1 MAKEMII
8 EKTVSI
14 NRDINEVFSYLKQ
27 TKNQD
32 NFSEWNMKDPNMKKD
47 YVGSD
52 GTKGFIYSWDSKDKS
67 VGAGSQEITNIVEG
81 SRIDYQLRFLRP
93 MKNTA
98 TSAFLLEK
106 GGDNNT
112 SVTWRFQSVS
122 KFPMSLFA
130 SFFKK
135 ILGKQLNQSLQNLKA
150 VLEK

>member
-8 EKTVSI
+8 EKNVSI
-14 NRDINEVFSYLKQ
+14 NRNINEIFNYLKQ

-32 NFSEWNMKDPNMKKD
+32 NFSEWNMKDPNMKKE
-47 YVGSD
+47 YAGTD

-67 VGAGSQEITNIVEG
+67 VGAGSQEITDITEG

-93 MKNTA
+93 MQNTA
-98 TSAFLLEK
+98 TSAFILDTAGE
-106 GGDNNT
+106 NNT
-112 SVTWRFQSVS
+112 SVTWKFQSKS

-135 ILGKQLNQSLQNLKA
+135 ILGKQLNKSLENLKA

>member
-14 NRDINEVFSYLKQ
+14 NKNINEVFNYLKQ

-32 NFSEWNMKDPNMKKD
+32 NFSEWNMKDPNMKKE
-47 YVGSD
+47 YGGTD

-67 VGAGSQEITNIVEG
+67 VGAGSQEITNITEPG
-81 SRIDYQLRFLRP
+81 RIDYHLKFTRP
-93 MKNTA
+93 MQNTA
-98 TSAFLLEK
+98 ASGFVLENT
-106 GGDNNT
+106 GENNT
-112 SVTWRFQSVS
+112 SVTWKFQSKS

-135 ILGKQLNQSLQNLKA
+135 ILGKQLNKSLENLKA

>member
-14 NRDINEVFSYLKQ
+14 NRNINEVFNYLKQ

-32 NFSEWNMKDPNMKKD
+32 NFSEWNMKDPGMKKE
-47 YVGSD
+47 YAGTD

-67 VGAGSQEITNIVEG
+67 VGAGSQEITNITEPNK
-81 SRIDYQLRFLRP
+81 IDYLLKFKRP
-93 MKNTA
+93 MQNSA
-98 TSAFLLEK
+98 TSGFALDET
-106 GGDNNT
+106 GENNT
-112 SVTWRFQSVS
+112 SVTWKFQSTS

-130 SFFKK
+130 SFLKK
-135 ILGKQLNQSLQNLKA
+135 ILGKQMEQSLQNLKA

>member
-1 MAKEMII
+1 MII

-14 NRDINEVFSYLKQ
+14 NRNINEVFNYLKQ

-47 YVGSD
+47 YVGTD

-67 VGAGSQEITNIVEG
+67 VGAGSQEITNITEPG
-81 SRIDYQLRFLRP
+81 RIDYQLRFTRP
-93 MKNTA
+93 MQNTA
-98 TSAFLLEK
+98 TSGFILEK
-106 GGDNNT
+106 TGENNT
-112 SVTWRFQSVS
+112 SVTWKFQSKS

-150 VLEK
+150 VLEQ

>member
-14 NRDINEVFSYLKQ
+14 NRNINDVFSYLKQ

-32 NFSEWNMKDPNMKKD
+32 NFSEWNMKDPSMKKE
-47 YVGSD
+47 YAGTD

-67 VGAGSQEITNIVEG
+67 VGAGSQEIAHITEPG
-81 SRIDYQLRFLRP
+81 RIDYQLKFTRP
-93 MKNTA
+93 MQNTA
-98 TSAFLLEK
+98 TSGFVMEK
-106 GGDNNT
+106 TGENTT
-112 SVTWRFQSVS
+112 SVTWNFQSKS

-135 ILGKQLNQSLQNLKA
+135 ILGKQLKQSLENLRA

>member
-98 TSAFLLEK
+98 TSAFLLAK
-106 GGDNNT
+106 AGDNNT
-112 SVTWRFQSVS
+112 SVTWQFQSVS

-135 ILGKQLNQSLQNLKA
+135 ILGKQLNQSLQNLKG

>member
-14 NRDINEVFSYLKQ
+14 NKNINEVFNYLKQ

-32 NFSEWNMKDPNMKKD
+32 NFSEWNMKDPNMKKE
-47 YVGSD
+47 YA
-52 GTKGFIYSWDSKDKS
+52 GTDSIKGFIYSWDSKDKS
-67 VGAGSQEITNIVEG
+67 VGAGSQEIINIAEPG
-81 SRIDYQLRFLRP
+81 RIDYQLKFIRP
-93 MKNTA
+93 MQNTA
-98 TSAFLLEK
+98 TSGFILEK
-106 GGDNNT
+106 TGENNT
-112 SVTWRFQSVS
+112 SVTWKFQSKS

-135 ILGKQLNQSLQNLKA
+135 ILGKQLNQSLENLKG

>member
-8 EKTVSI
+8 EKTITI
-14 NRDINEVFSYLKQ
+14 NKNISEVFNYLKQ

-32 NFSEWNMKDPNMKKD
+32 NFSEWNMKDPNMKKE
-47 YVGSD
+47 YAGTD

-67 VGAGSQEITNIVEG
+67 VGAGSQEITNITEG

-93 MKNTA
+93 MQNTA
-98 TSAFLLEK
+98 TSAFILEK
-106 GGDNNT
+106 IGENNT
-112 SVTWRFQSVS
+112 SVTWRFQSMS